1 MRSSRRRRANE
12 LQPELGGVCGM
23 VEIIIILALLPAYVS
38 YSNPS
43 FDYGALHQRF
53 RQCGDE
59 SD

>member
-1 MRSSRRRRANE
+1 VNVMASPDTRESFTS
-12 LQPELGGVCGM
+12 LPEVSVLGR
-23 VEIIIILALLPAYVS
+23 AYVS